1 MKLAELGEF
10 GLIDRIKAN
19 VAASPSVLLGI
30 GDDAAALSPTPG
42 QVTLITSDML
52 LEGVHF
58 DLSFCDPRTLGR
70 KSLSV
75 NLSDVA
81 AMGARPRHF
90 LLGVALPK
98 DIPLEFMDGFMAGM
112 LEQAQRYGATLV
124 GGDTC
129 ASKGGLAISVTALGE
144 QRPDLVLKR
153 SGAKPGDLV
162 CVTGTVG
169 DAAAGLKQLFAGV
182 REGFLVAR
190 QLDPTPRVEAGVA
203 LAEAGVV
210 TAMIDVSDGVLQDL
224 GHICEMSGVGAR
236 LELARLP
243 LSEHYLAY
251 CGHTDH
257 APPALWERGG
267 GEGAATGKLY
277 PGNDPFALALS
288 GGEDYELLFCIP
300 AGKESEVAAICAS
313 VNLPVSVIG
322 KITTGAGIELTAPDG
337 SSYTPPRR
345 GFDHFGAD

>member
-42 QVTLITSDML
+42 QVTLITTDML
-52 LEGVHF
+52 IEGVHF
-58 DLSFCDPRTLGR
+58 DLSFCDPHTLGR

-90 LLGVALPK
+90 LLGLALPK
-98 DIPLEFMDGFMAGM
+98 DLPLEFMDGFMAGM
-112 LEQAQRYGATLV
+112 LEQAERFGATLV

-129 ASKGGLAISVTALGE
+129 ASKAGLAISVTALGE
-144 QRPDLVLKR
+144 QRPELVLKR
-153 SGAKPGDLV
+153 NGARAGDLI
-162 CVTGTVG
+162 CLTGTVG
-169 DAAAGLKQLFAGV
+169 DAAAGLELLMAGE
-182 REGFLVAR
+182 REGFLVSR

-203 LAEAGVV
+203 LAEAGLV

-243 LSEHYLAY
+243 LSNPYRSH
-251 CGHTDH
+251 CVS
-257 APPALWERGG
+257 
-267 GEGAATGKLY
+267 
-277 PGNDPFALALS
+277 DPFALALS
-288 GGEDYELLFCIP
+288 GGEDYELLFCVAP
-300 AGKESEVAAICAS
+300 GREVEAERICAAS
-313 VNLPVSVIG
+313 DLRFSVIG
-322 KITTGAGIELTAPDG
+322 EITGGSAVTAEGPDG
-337 SSYTPPRR
+337 APYSAARR
-345 GFDHFGAD
+345 GFDHFG

>member
-10 GLIDRIKAN
+10 GLIDRIKAH

-30 GDDAAALSPTPG
+30 GDDAAALVPTQG
-42 QVTLITSDML
+42 FVTLITSDML

-81 AMGARPRHF
+81 AMGAHPRHF

-98 DIPLEFMDGFMAGM
+98 DVPLEFMDGFMGGM
-112 LEQAQRYGATLV
+112 LEQAERFGATLV

-129 ASKGGLAISVTALGE
+129 ASKGGVAISVTALGE
-144 QRPDLVLKR
+144 QRPELVLKR
-153 SGAKPGDLV
+153 SGARPGDLV

-169 DAAAGLKQLFAGV
+169 DAAAGLNRLMRGE
-182 REGFLVAR
+182 REGFLVSR
-190 QLDPTPRVEAGVA
+190 QLDPTPRVEAGIA
-203 LAEAGVV
+203 LAETGCV

-243 LSEHYLAY
+243 LSDEYLSECA
-251 CGHTDH
+251 
-257 APPALWERGG
+257 E
-267 GEGAATGKLY
+267 
-277 PGNDPFALALS
+277 DPFALALS

-300 AGKESEVAAICAS
+300 EGRDAEAMEVCARAGV
-313 VNLPVSVIG
+313 PVSVIG
-322 KITTGAGIELTAPDG
+322 TVTAGSGIELAAPDG
-337 SSYTPPRR
+337 TPYRAPRR
-345 GFDHFGAD
+345 GFDHFA

>member
-58 DLSFCDPRTLGR
+58 DLSFCDPFTLGR

-98 DIPLEFMDGFMAGM
+98 DVPLEFMDGFMAGM
-112 LEQAQRYGATLV
+112 LEQAGRYGATLV

-129 ASKGGLAISVTALGE
+129 ASKGGVAISVTALGE
-144 QRPDLVLKR
+144 QRPELVLKR
-153 SGAKPGDLV
+153 SGARPGDVV

-169 DAAAGLKQLFAGV
+169 DAAAGLKQLFGGV
-182 REGFLVAR
+182 REGFLVRR

-203 LAEAGVV
+203 LAEAGLV
-210 TAMIDVSDGVLQDL
+210 TAMIDVSDGVLQDM

-243 LSEHYLAY
+243 LSDAY
-251 CGHTDH
+251 RAECGAD
-257 APPALWERGG
+257 P
-267 GEGAATGKLY
+267 Y
-277 PGNDPFALALS
+277 PLALS
-288 GGEDYELLFCIP
+288 GGEDYELLFSIP
-300 AGKESEVAAICAS
+300 AGREPDVAALCAS
-313 VNLPVSVIG
+313 VGLPVSVIG
-322 KITTGAGIELTAPDG
+322 EIKAGTGIELVAPDG

>member
-58 DLSFCDPRTLGR
+58 DLSFCDPHTLGR

-98 DIPLEFMDGFMAGM
+98 DVPLEFMDGFMAGM

-129 ASKGGLAISVTALGE
+129 ASKGGVAISVTALGE
-144 QRPDLVLKR
+144 QRPELVVTR
-153 SGAKPGDLV
+153 SGARPGDLV

-169 DAAAGLKQLFAGV
+169 DAAAGLKQLFQGV
-182 REGFLVAR
+182 RDGFLVAR

-251 CGHTDH
+251 CEGSH
-257 APPALWERGG
+257 APLAPWERDG
-267 GEGAATGKLY
+267 GEGAATGKES
-277 PGNDPFALALS
+277 PGDDPFALALS

-300 AGKESEVAAICAS
+300 ADKEAEVAALCAK
-313 VNLPVSVIG
+313 VDLPVSVIG
-322 KITTGAGIELTAPDG
+322 AITAESGIQLAAPDG
-337 SSYTPPRR
+337 SPYTPPRR